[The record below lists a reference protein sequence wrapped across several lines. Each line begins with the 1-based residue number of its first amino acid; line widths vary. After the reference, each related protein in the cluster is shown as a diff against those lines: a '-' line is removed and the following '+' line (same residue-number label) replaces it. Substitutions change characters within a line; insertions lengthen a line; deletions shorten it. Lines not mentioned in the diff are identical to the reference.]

1 MKHLKSILVLVVLL
15 ALLGASQP
23 AFVHADELPAATDA
37 GQVNVADVDASVIL
51 PQIRIYHDFDINIP
65 RTGYTDTPET
75 YTVEAG
81 KYVVGYLQ
89 NSGGHNVYMTVIR
102 ASDQYAFGSKI
113 EFTSEG
119 QTLLLWTNTTST
131 TQYVKVRMSSSYVGL
146 VHATGTI
153 QIGWY

>member
-1 MKHLKSILVLVVLL
+1 MKRLKSILVLVVLL

-23 AFVHADELPAATDA
+23 AFVRADEMPAATDA
-37 GQVNVADVDASVIL
+37 GQANVADAGASLIL
-51 PQIRIYHDFDINIP
+51 PQYRKLYAFDVLIP
-65 RTGYTDTPET
+65 PFGYVDTPET

-131 TQYVKVRMSSSYVGL
+131 TQYVKVRMSSPYVFS

-153 QIGWY
+153 QTGWY